1 MLTLSP
7 TCSSNLRPRR
17 CRRRCYDL
25 HPASLRRH
33 SLRLRPVRL
42 LRPRQAASSAAVRRE
57 TERQMIPRCYT
68 GAEPG
73 EVWPLVRDYHYS
85 GRMPSN
91 IQRCYVARE
100 PDGLFGDTGQPTA
113 GIVFSIPPTRRSEPI
128 LELSRLVRSREHVR
142 PLSELIA
149 FACRWLNWRDFNL
162 AVSFADFTQN
172 HHGGVYQAA
181 GWHFGGYRK
190 PAMDGLVIDGAFVP
204 GRSANSRYG
213 TRSTAKLAGILPAAE
228 IDGHWDAGKYLYWKS
243 LHRS

>member
-1 MLTLSP
+1 
-7 TCSSNLRPRR
+7 
-17 CRRRCYDL
+17 
-25 HPASLRRH
+25 
-33 SLRLRPVRL
+33 
-42 LRPRQAASSAAVRRE
+42 
-57 TERQMIPRCYT
+57 MIQRCYT

-100 PDGLFGDTGQPTA
+100 PGGLFGDTGQPTA
-113 GIVFSIPPTRRSEPI
+113 GIVFSIPPTRWSEPI

-243 LHRS
+243 LHRSGDSKARRIGLEHLPYPKPTAARRMDNPVPNRSEPGATPGGRSSLSFSLPEKASGK